1 MEILLLNLPNNG
13 SSSGFRGVFYP
24 LGIGYIAAA
33 LKQAGHEVRVYDLQY
48 EKVIGRYGDQR
59 VEEIIR
65 SNHYDALCAGG
76 VFFSLDSLIAI
87 TRTSKNIRPEASV
100 IAGGSFCTSIPQVV
114 FSNVSIDFLVI
125 GEGETTI
132 VHLIQEIDSSKSY
145 GSVPGIMYRDIFG
158 GIVQTT
164 PRVPELELDTI
175 AFPDRSILPFN
186 GLYRKHFAIPNPLRY
201 CAFVIASRGCS
212 FSCTFCEPTFGK
224 KVRVRSPE
232 NILEEVRMLQTDH
245 NAQYIRFHDELML
258 GGARKYII
266 RFCEEVLRT
275 GDRFFWGGTTN
286 ANLLNYDTLKLMRRA
301 NCFSVSFGVE
311 SGSPTILKEMK
322 KRNDLDHLRDVV
334 KWCSE
339 LGIEV
344 NFSLISGTPSETP
357 ETLKETCDYLL
368 DLNEY
373 YWRIPNE
380 INHIV
385 PIPGSDLYDEAKDR
399 GLITISDFEYI
410 LDMQDMSRF
419 QKSLNLTSMDRDRHV
434 QLLKDINAEIRT
446 DYFLKHPRQLIR
458 DRLHFTG
465 NSFKTFLVDFRLR
478 NLKPAIQSISW
489 SISKGQNTFFGR
501 LFQRVTFGRYYSPN
515 SQLDRPNANAPNEP
529 RSMIGMN
536 QF

>member
-1 MEILLLNLPNNG
+1 
-13 SSSGFRGVFYP
+13 
-24 LGIGYIAAA
+24 
-33 LKQAGHEVRVYDLQY
+33 
-48 EKVIGRYGDQR
+48 
-59 VEEIIR
+59 
-65 SNHYDALCAGG
+65 
-76 VFFSLDSLIAI
+76 
-87 TRTSKNIRPEASV
+87 
-100 IAGGSFCTSIPQVV
+100 
-114 FSNVSIDFLVI
+114 
-125 GEGETTI
+125 
-132 VHLIQEIDSSKSY
+132 
-145 GSVPGIMYRDIFG
+145 
-158 GIVQTT
+158 
-164 PRVPELELDTI
+164 
-175 AFPDRSILPFN
+175 
-186 GLYRKHFAIPNPLRY
+186 
-201 CAFVIASRGCS
+201 
-212 FSCTFCEPTFGK
+212 
-224 KVRVRSPE
+224 
-232 NILEEVRMLQTDH
+232 
-245 NAQYIRFHDELML
+245 
-258 GGARKYII
+258 
-266 RFCEEVLRT
+266 
-275 GDRFFWGGTTN
+275 
-286 ANLLNYDTLKLMRRA
+286 
-301 NCFSVSFGVE
+301 
-311 SGSPTILKEMK
+311 MK

-410 LDMQDMSRF
+410 LDMQDMSRY

-458 DRLHFTG
+458 DRLHLTG